1 MHPRLFLVTPASYEL
16 EAFLPA
22 LEDALSG
29 GDIATLLI
37 AGNGLEENALQRIA
51 TRVVPLAQKADVAV
65 LIENSTRVA
74 GRVHADGVHCTAR
87 IEDVKL
93 AVESFSP
100 KLIVGAGAIFS
111 RHEAMELAETGIDY
125 VFFGRIDRE
134 ETPEAHRK
142 TLDYSAWWADL
153 FEVPCVALAGSG
165 MESVKECAATGADF
179 VAVRDVI
186 WQHPQGPG
194 AGVREA
200 NAILEGF
207 ELGEAED

>member
-22 LEDALSG
+22 LESAFSG

-37 AGNGLEENALQRIA
+37 AGNGLEESALQRIA
-51 TRVVPLAQKADVAV
+51 TRVVPLAQKSDVAV

-100 KLIVGAGAIFS
+100 RLIVGAGAIFS

-134 ETPEAHRK
+134 DTPEAHRK
-142 TLDYSAWWADL
+142 TLEFSAWWANL
-153 FEVPCVALAGSG
+153 FEVPCVAFAGSD
-165 MESVKECAATGADF
+165 MTSVKECAATGAEF
-179 VAVRDVI
+179 VAVRDVV
-186 WQHPQGPG
+186 WQHPEGPA

-200 NAILEGF
+200 NAILAGF
-207 ELGEAED
+207 ELSEAEG